1 MAESAVSSPNRRAF
15 EAITNCPAQWMSERN
30 DIVTDVCK
38 RCAIG
43 GVSVFTWDERG
54 AQVRR
59 GRNGRD
65 CDRPRPFIIIAI
77 LAVVVLAKCRG
88 STVTSA
94 HVSCCIGIM
103 HWCWGL

>member
-1 MAESAVSSPNRRAF
+1 MPEKD
-15 EAITNCPAQWMSERN
+15 

-38 RCAIG
+38 RCVIG
-43 GVSVFTWDERG
+43 GVSVIKWDESV
-54 AQVRR
+54 AQVMR
-59 GRNGRD
+59 GRNGGG
-65 CDRPRPFIIIAI
+65 CDRPRPSIIIAI
-77 LAVVVLAKCRG
+77 LAIVVLTKCRG